1 MLIRGLRNF
10 QQNYEHNFSSIADTV
25 EILRNSMAL
34 EFGGDICA
42 IEMMSDYPS
51 AVFLHASIIPIK
63 IDNVT
68 CLVRNESGKIFEIDN
83 IYDAKFFHIDSEVN
97 NHFCKAVYLK
107 YEDNGYYIHDGKKED
122 LIGKETENFKLCFSD
137 NLLQFDFDICDTFH
151 LSEKSIN
158 QEIIY
163 DDGSKVSCKFYP
175 YGGFYFYGCHL
186 KQIEPCVFRSVF
198 DRTDLKIKSY
208 TISSLLNKNIDV
220 RKDTRNYKKV
230 NFSFPPSLNLYD
242 KIRDGGCKIQLIK
255 NEETITYTSCSVYQI
270 IGTNLIVIKFETSK
284 KE

>member
-25 EILRNSMAL
+25 EILRNSIAL
-34 EFGGDICA
+34 EFGGNICD
-42 IEMMSDYPS
+42 IEMMSDYPT
-51 AVFLHASIIPIK
+51 AFFLHASIIPIK

-68 CLVRNESGKIFEIDN
+68 RLVRNESGKIFKIDN
-83 IYDAKFFHIDSEVN
+83 IYDAKFFHIDSEVS

-107 YEDNGYYIHDGKKED
+107 YEDSGYYIHDGKKED
-122 LIGKETENFKLCFSD
+122 LTGKETENFKLDFSD
-137 NLLQFDFDICDTFH
+137 NLLQLDFDICGASG
-151 LSEKSIN
+151 LLEQSIN

-163 DDGSKVSCKFYP
+163 DDGSKVSCQFYP

-186 KQIEPCVFRSVF
+186 KQIEPCVCRSVF
-198 DRTDLKIKSY
+198 DKTDLKIKSY

-242 KIRDGGCKIQLIK
+242 KIRGGGCEIQLIK
-255 NEETITYTSCSVYQI
+255 NEETITYKSCAVYQI
-270 IGTNLIVIKFETSK
+270 IGTNLVVIKFETLK